1 MEIWQGMR
9 GVTGN
14 PLDESLVNSL
24 RKKDLNNSLFKWVVI
39 FLKQDAKIKYQN
51 LFLILNLHQVDS
63 LKEFNLY
70 LNKFLDQ
77 TSDAYAH

>member
-1 MEIWQGMR
+1 MQNQI
-9 GVTGN
+9 
-14 PLDESLVNSL
+14 
-24 RKKDLNNSLFKWVVI
+24 
-39 FLKQDAKIKYQN
+39 QN